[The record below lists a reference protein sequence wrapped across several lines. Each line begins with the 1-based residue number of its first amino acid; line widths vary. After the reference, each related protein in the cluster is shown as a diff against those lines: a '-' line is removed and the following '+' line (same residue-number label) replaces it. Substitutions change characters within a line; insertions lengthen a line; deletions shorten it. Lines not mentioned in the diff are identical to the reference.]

1 MGLFN
6 KLRRHAAVARGD
18 FQMLSKDLKIPPL
31 PAAVNQLLAEINRS
45 EPNIDRLV
53 KLISADPEITAKVIK
68 TVNSSLYSPRV
79 PVADVK
85 RAVTMLGLAQIR
97 SIVLAFATMEA
108 LPQPKGNGFDH
119 NAFWIDSL
127 LRAILAR
134 ALSQQRF
141 SGQLDEVFT
150 AALLSELAVPL
161 LLCVWAE
168 YYEPVVA
175 EWQTSDR
182 RLSDIERE
190 QFGWDHAQAGAWIV
204 QSWEFPEEMICY
216 IGAHNMSMEKLQEME
231 LQDTIVMPL
240 AVASGLFALWL
251 VGWFYPQAGLS
262 DPFVLNWYRI
272 LVIALTMG
280 VSGVM
285 MVGIKCIH
293 PPAAASALIAA
304 MGFLNSPAQV
314 LGVIGAMILLVLE
327 AILFNRF
334 IGGLPYPLW
343 RADPKVA
350 RHYGALAGIPDSE
363 TTFWR
368 RLAAKTVQKR

>member
-119 NAFWIDSL
+119 NAFWVDSL

-216 IGAHNMSMEKLQEME
+216 IGAHNISMEKLQEME

-240 AVASGLFALWL
+240 AVTSLAPS
-251 VGWFYPQAGLS
+251 
-262 DPFVLNWYRI
+262 VLRPEPE
-272 LVIALTMG
+272 
-280 VSGVM
+280 S
-285 MVGIKCIH
+285 
-293 PPAAASALIAA
+293 
-304 MGFLNSPAQV
+304 
-314 LGVIGAMILLVLE
+314 
-327 AILFNRF
+327 
-334 IGGLPYPLW
+334 
-343 RADPKVA
+343 
-350 RHYGALAGIPDSE
+350 
-363 TTFWR
+363 
-368 RLAAKTVQKR
+368 LAAVFNQSVHHLDMDTSQFAAVIETAKDTLTELLALFELPDQKAVNIFDQLVEIAEPGADTPLEKP